1 MYKRAALVMFS
12 KKRQLSVMLSSEHGE
27 KWALEELEKSK
38 SDGPTWANREIVEFL
53 ARKGQGNVVATI
65 LKIAI
70 EWSDV
75 VEWDY
80 IVRWNCSLLLGEKGY
95 TPVRG
100 LGGIQIRGCAPNV
113 SIALNPGI
121 AHLHGS
127 HAHYR
132 FEKLFRAP
140 GSEQAASIKLL
151 LFVKDKISLGTNPET
166 DEWISAA
173 TPAIQ
178 PTVAGR
184 RVSSPSD

>member
-1 MYKRAALVMFS
+1 M
-12 KKRQLSVMLSSEHGE
+12 
-27 KWALEELEKSK
+27 
-38 SDGPTWANREIVEFL
+38 
-53 ARKGQGNVVATI
+53 
-65 LKIAI
+65 
-70 EWSDV
+70 
-75 VEWDY
+75 
-80 IVRWNCSLLLGEKGY
+80 
-95 TPVRG
+95 RG

-132 FEKLFRAP
+132 FEKLFRTP
-140 GSEQAASIKLL
+140 GSEQAASIKFL
-151 LFVKDKISLGTNPET
+151 LFVKGKISLGTDPET